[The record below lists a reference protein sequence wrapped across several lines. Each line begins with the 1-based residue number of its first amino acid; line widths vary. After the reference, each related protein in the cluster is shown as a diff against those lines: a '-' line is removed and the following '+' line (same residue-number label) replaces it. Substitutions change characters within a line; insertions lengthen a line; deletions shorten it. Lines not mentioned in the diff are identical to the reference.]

1 MSQNLFLCSVIDTH
15 SFVHSFFCCCC
26 LFLLV
31 FLTKY
36 AYVKMDLQHA
46 DWWDV
51 CEIMNRK
58 SERGE
63 EESAVG
69 VYTDI
74 YLGKL
79 RKTTI
84 T

>member
-1 MSQNLFLCSVIDTH
+1 
-15 SFVHSFFCCCC
+15 
-26 LFLLV
+26 V